1 MSIETWKEKFFHVP
15 ADAPSLDTALK
26 RLDHSIRMWVGFRKK
41 SLEKHDLAAPTN
53 SFCIRFTE
61 EVPS

>member
-26 RLDHSIRMWVGFRKK
+26 RLDHSIRMGGADTFRAR
-41 SLEKHDLAAPTN
+41 LEEAFATTLGWLPTPGN
-53 SFCIRFTE
+53 RSR
-61 EVPS
+61 P